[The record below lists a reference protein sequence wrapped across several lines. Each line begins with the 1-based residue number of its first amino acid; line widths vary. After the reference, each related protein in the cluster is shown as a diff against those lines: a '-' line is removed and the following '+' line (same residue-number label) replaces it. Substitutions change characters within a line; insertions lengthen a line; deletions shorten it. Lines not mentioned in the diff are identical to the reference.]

1 GNVGGVAFLTVLSFV
16 DYSTF
21 FLVIGG
27 SAAAALAALFFLDE
41 PSGHMAEVREDGSV
55 ELIEVA

>member
-1 GNVGGVAFLTVLSFV
+1 MN
-16 DYSTF
+16 YSTF
-21 FLVIGG
+21 FFVIAA
-27 SAAAALAALFFLDE
+27 SAAIILPTLFYLDE